1 MEIENIS
8 DREEKPLSRIKLSRN
23 NLYTRIEGYW
33 CLNHFEGHV
42 ASVTSLLCKSSRD
55 AQMELS
61 MSMRRTIENN
71 EEAGSRP
78 SKTYQSFITAAG
90 VTMNVKNYITRK
102 VRNVSKLEDAKEFR
116 KYLLKIKKKNQN
128 FFFELELE
136 VDQSI
141 KIAFW
146 ADARSKATCEYFGD
160 SFTKTVIYG
169 FSLSRS
175 PLLGRDEKHTKE
187 RKHACF
193 FLTRSKEQR
202 ERERESDAAD
212 FHTVIPCTTK
222 FSIEAQFQHVY
233 TLEKF
238 KKVQA
243 QFKENVKCI
252 TRSKH
257 SALGY
262 TVYEVVEQIFN
273 STFNK
278 SAVTYDTVAA
288 QVKCQFL
295 LFESRGILCR
305 HVLSVLSFEQS
316 KNVKRRHTHIKSS
329 HDEPQLEPKSKIFD
343 ELVFR
348 SQNIYEFASESEEL
362 AAILYRAYDNVMVE
376 MQELKVK
383 SKGACSLSHED
394 ANLEAINELQSPPRV
409 RTRGRPKNR
418 SGSKMEKQIANASKK
433 KKTKALSKIKLNLFY
448 GGSVVQSNSSQY
460 HGHVLNYQFRDSV
473 VHDRFWGV
481 N

>member
-1 MEIENIS
+1 
-8 DREEKPLSRIKLSRN
+8 
-23 NLYTRIEGYW
+23 
-33 CLNHFEGHV
+33 
-42 ASVTSLLCKSSRD
+42 
-55 AQMELS
+55 

-78 SKTYQSFITAAG
+78 SKTYQLFVTAAG
-90 VTMNVKNYITRK
+90 GYHELNFIEKDVKNYITRK
-102 VRNVSKLEDAKEFR
+102 VRNYGLGENKWLFKALRRPSFMDLV
-116 KYLLKIKKKNQN
+116 YL
-128 FFFELELE
+128 
-136 VDQSI
+136 DHH
-141 KIAFW
+141 FW
-146 ADARSKATCEYFGD
+146 AGMRSTQRSENMHAFFNKFITRNN
-160 SFTKTVIYG
+160 SFIQFVKQYDNC
-169 FSLSRS
+169 
-175 PLLGRDEKHTKE
+175 LG
-187 RKHACF
+187 
-193 FLTRSKEQR
+193 SKEQR
-202 ERERESDAAD
+202 ERERESDAVD

-233 TLEKF
+233 THKKF

-257 SALGY
+257 STLGY
-262 TVYEVVEQIFN
+262 IVYEVVEQIFN

-288 QVKCQFL
+288 QVKCQCL

-329 HDEPQLEPKSKIFD
+329 HDEPQLEPKSKRFD

-394 ANLEAINELQSPPRV
+394 ANLEAINELQSPPR
-409 RTRGRPKNR
+409 
-418 SGSKMEKQIANASKK
+418 IANASKK

-448 GGSVVQSNSSQY
+448 GRLVVQSNSSQY
-460 HGHVLNYQFRDSV
+460 HGHVLNYQFRDSI

-481 N
+481 D